1 MEAEVKASGFFA
13 ETILGEIEVSE
24 TGDLIMSI
32 RPVQEGWKGMELG
45 TVKLVKQ

>member
-1 MEAEVKASGFFA
+1 MV
-13 ETILGEIEVSE
+13 LGEIEISE
-24 TGDLIMSI
+24 TGDQILSI